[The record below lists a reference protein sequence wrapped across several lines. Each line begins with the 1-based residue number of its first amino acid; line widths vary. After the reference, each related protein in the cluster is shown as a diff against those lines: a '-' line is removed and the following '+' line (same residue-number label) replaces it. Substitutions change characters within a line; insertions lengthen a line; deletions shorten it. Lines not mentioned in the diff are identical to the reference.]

1 MSDPVPMN
9 ELDKAVVAIQR
20 SQAAFPDLC
29 RALGKG
35 NLWLLVK
42 YHPEIENQEL
52 ELRNGMPLPFIRLK
66 SSIPEFTE
74 VVPVYSSEAR
84 VLESLKKKETPP
96 HTFLPAMVP
105 AMQVLQ
111 ILGHMKLPMV
121 LNKGCVTGEITL
133 PPDLLRDLASGKALK
148 PLGIGSGKSEKVT
161 LKILDPADYPT
172 KLVQAAFEVFRKH
185 KNFRAAW
192 IFTRVVEPPP
202 ERQTYYMYLLMDP
215 RDEQVFHDFNLVVQ
229 SACEDYDVSL
239 SAANEKNPRDIAN
252 TFKHAQPFYVA
263 ADYHPPK

>member
-1 MSDPVPMN
+1 MSDSVTMN

-42 YHPEIENQEL
+42 YHPEIENQSL
-52 ELRNGMPLPFIRLK
+52 ELKNGMPLPFIRLK
-66 SSIPEFTE
+66 ANVAEFTE

-84 VLESLKKKETPP
+84 VLEGLKKKEIPP
-96 HTFLPAMVP
+96 RSFLPAMIP
-105 AMQVLQ
+105 AMQILE

-121 LNKGCVTGEITL
+121 LNRGCVTGEITL
-133 PPDLLRDLASGKALK
+133 PPELLRDIANGKALK
-148 PLGIGSGKSEKVT
+148 PLGIGGGKSEDVQ
-161 LKILDPADYPT
+161 LNILNPAEYPT
-172 KLVQAAFEVFRKH
+172 NLVQAAFEVFRKH

-192 IFTRVVEPPP
+192 IFTRVVQPPP
-202 ERQTYYMYLLMDP
+202 ERQTYYLYILMDP

-239 SAANEKNPRDIAN
+239 SAANEKDSKLIAN
-252 TFKHAQPFYVA
+252 MFKQATPFYVA